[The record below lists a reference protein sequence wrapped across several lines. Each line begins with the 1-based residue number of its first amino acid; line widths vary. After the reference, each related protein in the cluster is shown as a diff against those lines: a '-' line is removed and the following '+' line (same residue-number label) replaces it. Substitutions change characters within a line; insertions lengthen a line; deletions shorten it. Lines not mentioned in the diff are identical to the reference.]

1 MSHLPWTSDLPWMA
15 QEALGT
21 AARSSGGSSSSAGR
35 VANPTASTPATFGEN
50 LNWDHAE
57 NGPTDP
63 TPEEGVCTFMGPST
77 SHLSGNGRGHH
88 RAEGAHLIKAAL
100 DIMRKHGYRCQLPPE
115 GWVDEDGDEDDD
127 EVEEGGGS
135 KKSNEMA
142 YLEDRFYED
151 IMVLGKQTDEVVFMM
166 KSSCGW
172 LQIRCAGKEAEGFV
186 EEHLADSEH
195 YVLGKVTHDETSR
208 SPANLPEDISITRRT
223 GGEAQS
229 SEVGARRSRQ
239 LSPSSVGTLFELKKG
254 NKVIAKALCS
264 YRNCEMDNPGPTI
277 ELFEVAKE
285 WRRHG
290 YGKLLLHEVSSFF
303 EDIFDN
309 IVCSDEVVKYNV
321 CYCTNGHACE
331 WFLRQGFEDWDGMG
345 EELGTYLGSMW

>member
-1 MSHLPWTSDLPWMA
+1 MSHLPWMA
-15 QEALGT
+15 QEALGIT
-21 AARSSGGSSSSAGR
+21 RDSGSSSAGR

-77 SHLSGNGRGHH
+77 SHLSGKGREW
-88 RAEGAHLIKAAL
+88 RVREAHLIKAAL

-115 GWVDEDGDEDDD
+115 DWVDEDGDDDD
-127 EVEEGGGS
+127 EEGGES
-135 KKSNEMA
+135 KKSKEMA
-142 YLEDRFYED
+142 YLENNYYED
-151 IMVLGKQTDEVVFMM
+151 ITVLGKQTDEVAFMLTN
-166 KSSCGW
+166 SCGW
-172 LQIRCAGKEAEGFV
+172 LSIRCAGKEAEDFV

-195 YVLGKVTHDETSR
+195 YLLGKVTHDETS
-208 SPANLPEDISITRRT
+208 STDGLPEGISIIRRT
-223 GGEAQS
+223 GGE
-229 SEVGARRSRQ
+229 
-239 LSPSSVGTLFELKKG
+239 SPSSVGTLFKLKKG

-264 YRNCEMDNPGPTI
+264 YSNAEMDNPGPTI

-290 YGKLLLHEVSSFF
+290 YGKLLLHQGLSSFF
-303 EDIFDN
+303 EDTFDN

-331 WFLRQGFEDWDGMG
+331 WFLRQGFQDWDGMG
-345 EELGTYLGSMW
+345 EELGRYL